1 MFLCISKF
9 QNRGFPKS
17 NLRGAGNA
25 DGVCASGVEVCDS
38 RVAKM
43 LDETKRVLGTIDL
56 GLKMAW
62 ITKGSTA
69 TFDSKAGDFLYSC
82 GTKGAME

>member
-1 MFLCISKF
+1 
-9 QNRGFPKS
+9 
-17 NLRGAGNA
+17 
-25 DGVCASGVEVCDS
+25 
-38 RVAKM
+38 M